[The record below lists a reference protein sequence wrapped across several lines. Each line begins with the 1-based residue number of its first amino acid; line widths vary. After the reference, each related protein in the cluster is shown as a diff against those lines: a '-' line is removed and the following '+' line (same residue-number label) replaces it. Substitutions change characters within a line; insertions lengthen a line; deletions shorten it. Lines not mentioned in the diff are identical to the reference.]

1 MLICPLLVVVGVWS
15 HRRLSR
21 RLKPPSCRPP
31 PTICCTSQNTF
42 KRTRRQLPTRA
53 KVVNMFTMVSNA
65 TPRRD
70 RPVKVMSRKKISC
83 RLRQRRFPPSRC
95 TLAFFKLPFYM
106 VTCVA
111 TCFLLLGI
119 CFFCRNG
126 VVTNTNMLKW
136 RRRMAKEPKSV
147 TFTWSRRGECH

>member
-1 MLICPLLVVVGVWS
+1 MAICPLLVVSGVWN
-15 HRRLSR
+15 HRRPSR

-83 RLRQRRFPPSRC
+83 RLRQRRCATISAQPMYASVFQTSVLYGNLCHIC
-95 TLAFFKLPFYM
+95 TAN
-106 VTCVA
+106 
-111 TCFLLLGI
+111 CFLLRHL
-119 CFFCRNG
+119 FF
-126 VVTNTNMLKW
+126 
-136 RRRMAKEPKSV
+136 SV
-147 TFTWSRRGECH
+147 AMEW